1 MVGFREVYC
10 KYRFDVGADRLGP
23 DMPFS
28 HWRLYFRRVGRE
40 LCLRKFKRFGKG
52 AEFRPGAYAV
62 TCSRIEIGDRVTIR
76 PQSMLFADPRPD
88 GSGIII
94 EDDVLLG
101 SGVHIY
107 TVNHR
112 FDDTSIP
119 ISEQGHSLSRT
130 VVLESGCWIG
140 ANVTIL
146 PGITIGQNA
155 VVGAGSVVTKPLA
168 ARAVYA
174 GSPAKLVRVIEEQ
187 A

>member
-107 TVNHR
+107 TGNHR

-119 ISEQGHSLSRT
+119 ISEQGHALLVSHRGARVGMLDWSECDHFARGYYRAERGGWRRERSHQTGGSTGGLRWKSR
-130 VVLESGCWIG
+130 
-140 ANVTIL
+140 
-146 PGITIGQNA
+146 
-155 VVGAGSVVTKPLA
+155 
-168 ARAVYA
+168 
-174 GSPAKLVRVIEEQ
+174 
-187 A
+187 